1 MKPLS
6 PAQQQEY
13 NHARKCHICKKEFNP
28 FAEELNYRKVR
39 DPCHLTGDFR
49 GAAHSICNLLL
60 RNNPENVR
68 IPFVFHNLKGYDS
81 HLILSHI
88 KKCHEDVDVIPNNTE
103 KYTSFSFGEATF
115 IDSCQFMQASLDSL
129 AKNLEKNNFKNVRRF
144 LESQYIIEE
153 EEEEENQDGVVLGNA
168 EREIIDEDN
177 IDEEIEGRSDYRR
190 SPYISPVLTEEEESS
205 IDEDMALIIRKGSV
219 KVYKD

>member
-1 MKPLS
+1 MYVGSSFCTYIVSSDNRFYIARYTYSGADAAETFVNHIIGEVSELGSKLKRVESMKPLS

-13 NHARKCHICKKEFNP
+13 NHSRKCHICKKEFNP

-103 KYTSFSFGEATF
+103 KYTSFSFGGGNIYRLMPIYASV
-115 IDSCQFMQASLDSL
+115 IGQFGKEL
-129 AKNLEKNNFKNVRRF
+129 
-144 LESQYIIEE
+144 
-153 EEEEENQDGVVLGNA
+153 
-168 EREIIDEDN
+168 
-177 IDEEIEGRSDYRR
+177 
-190 SPYISPVLTEEEESS
+190 
-205 IDEDMALIIRKGSV
+205 RK
-219 KVYKD
+219 D